1 MADLEVVDLRAV
13 LLVAET
19 GSFSSA
25 AAMLRVSQPSVS
37 TRMAAVERRLGAPLF
52 VRAARGTSLTP
63 AGEELV
69 RYARRTL
76 ALLDEAGQAVR
87 TVQGRQ
93 RLGLAAPAGLVSTIV
108 PGVLAAVRGLRV
120 DLRTWDAHSPDVIS
134 AILDGQ
140 AHIGFIT
147 HRAAP
152 AVIDSRHIVRS
163 PVVAVAHPRHPLV
176 RADGRRGSEPATI
189 AQIANAGPVA
199 VHAFG
204 PTSEEIIADLRVHAP
219 DQDIVHVAPGQ
230 VPGELAIH
238 LGFVAIGPV
247 CMFASSL
254 GSGQVVAF
262 PARIR
267 ATRMDVRMVYH
278 AGDRD
283 QPLIKALCAAIPTLR
298 RAMQPAGAPT
308 SAAGAGVT
316 RARDDVRAGP
326 PPGRSAARAIAPT
339 P

>member
-1 MADLEVVDLRAV
+1 MADLDVVDLRTV
-13 LLVAET
+13 VLVAET
-19 GSFSSA
+19 GSFSA
-25 AAMLRVSQPSVS
+25 AATMLRVAQPSVS
-37 TRMAAVERRLGAPLF
+37 ARMATLERRLGAPLF

-76 ALLDEAGQAVR
+76 ALLAEAGQAVR
-87 TVQGRQ
+87 TVEGRQ

-140 AHIGFIT
+140 AHVGFIT

-163 PVVAVAHPRHPLV
+163 PVVAVAHKQHPLI
-176 RADGRRGSEPATI
+176 RAGRRRGGEPATI
-189 AQIANAGPVA
+189 AQIARAGPIA

-204 PTSEEIIADLRVHAP
+204 PTSEEIIADLRAYAP

-230 VPGELAIH
+230 VPGELATH

-247 CMFASSL
+247 CMFASAL
-254 GSGQVVAF
+254 GTEQLVAF
-262 PARIR
+262 RARIR

-278 AGDRD
+278 SGDRD
-283 QPLIKALCAAIPTLR
+283 QPLIRALCAAIPTLR
-298 RAMQPAGAPT
+298 RALQPAGAPT
-308 SAAGAGVT
+308 SAAGTTVT
-316 RARDDVRAGP
+316 RVRTAG
-326 PPGRSAARAIAPT
+326 
-339 P
+339 